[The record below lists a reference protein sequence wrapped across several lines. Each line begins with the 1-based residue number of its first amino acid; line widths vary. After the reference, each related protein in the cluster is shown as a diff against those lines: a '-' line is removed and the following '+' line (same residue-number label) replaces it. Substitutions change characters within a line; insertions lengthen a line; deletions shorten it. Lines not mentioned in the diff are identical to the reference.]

1 MTIFEIG
8 TGYTSIPA
16 RIGAAT
22 EIVVEQLTN
31 SLLKL
36 NHKALIVDIKDNN
49 RAHTS
54 LPIEEV
60 AVPNFIFKTDISLGI
75 MHKVR
80 RVVYSI
86 ALARKLN
93 KLIKKIEGQHIVLHF
108 HNQYNL
114 YFFLKLTRKSRLK
127 NITIAYTVHS
137 YVWHG
142 NWDDIKDTVK
152 KRYFQEVYCCQK
164 ADAVFTLNPVVT
176 AMLTEHC
183 NVDPNKVH
191 NVINGINTDVYC
203 PLNNKQKQEAL
214 KHFNINP
221 DAKIILQVGSVCDR
235 KNQLDTLLKIMPLL
249 KRRND
254 VMYCFVGGVIDESYL
269 HSINDEAQKHGIS
282 EQVRYLGE
290 LQPGCELNM
299 LYGIAQAAV
308 MNSKRE
314 AFCLVVFESLA
325 AGTPTFV
332 NHAIMQSQPSFNNHE
347 SEGILPINEDFV
359 SQLENIINNH
369 DRHTKLAIM
378 GREMIKND
386 FSWDIAAKQ
395 YLQFLSTQ

>member
-16 RIGAAT
+16 RISAAT

-31 SLLKL
+31 SLLRL
-36 NHKALIVDIKDNN
+36 NHKALIVDIKDKN
-49 RAHTS
+49 RAHTT

-60 AVPNFIFKTDISLGI
+60 AVPKFLFKTDTSLGI
-75 MHKVR
+75 MHKVK
-80 RVVYSI
+80 RVSYSI

-93 KLIKKIEGQHIVLHF
+93 KLIKKTEGHIVLHF

-127 NITIAYTVHS
+127 NVTIGYTVHS

-142 NWDDIKDTVK
+142 NWDDIKDVVK

-183 NVDPNKVH
+183 NVSPNKVH

-203 PLNNKQKQEAL
+203 PLDDEQKKEAF

-221 DAKIILQVGSVCDR
+221 YAKIILQVGSVCDR
-235 KNQLDTLLKIMPLL
+235 KNQLDTLIKITPLL

-254 VMYCFVGGVIDESYL
+254 VMYCFAGGVIDENYL
-269 HSINDEAQKHGIS
+269 QNINDEAHKQGIS
-282 EQVRYLGE
+282 EQVKYLGE
-290 LQPGCELNM
+290 LQPGSELNM

-308 MNSKRE
+308 MNSKSE

-332 NHAIMQSQPSFNNHE
+332 NHAIMQSQPSFNDHE
-347 SEGILPINEDFV
+347 SEGILPIDEDFA

-369 DRHTKLAIM
+369 DLHSKLAIK
-378 GREMIKND
+378 GRDMIRD
-386 FSWDIAAKQ
+386 SFSWDIAAKQ
-395 YLQFLSTQ
+395 YLQFLCTQ